1 MKNIILLLLC
11 ISIYSSCKK
20 DNTVIPPTNTYAYD
34 SLHRSIIGKWVYRYR
49 LGGVG
54 SLDTQAFYTIT
65 YDSIYFSNCKNFSHN
80 PCTED
85 SIKYLQFLNYK
96 FIKPDSIRGN
106 SSGFDHKI
114 KVKIFSKD
122 SIVLYGLGYVAT
134 GQVYDIPLVR

>member
-1 MKNIILLLLC
+1 MKNIILLMLC

-34 SLHRSIIGKWVYRYR
+34 SLHRSIIGKWVYRYA

-54 SLDTQAFYTIT
+54 KIDTYSFYTIT
-65 YDSIYFSNCKNFSHN
+65 YDSIYFSSCKNFSHN
-80 PCTED
+80 PCIED
-85 SIKYLQFLNYK
+85 TIKYVQFKNYK
-96 FIKPDSIRGN
+96 FIHPDTIQAN
-106 SSGFDHKI
+106 FSGIDYKI

-122 SIVLYGLGYVAT
+122 SIVFYRLGYVAT